1 MERRFA
7 VYEALEGKELAA
19 QIELLK
25 AYFQERRITVV
36 IKTGNLTFQTEVA
49 TVLVNNAKFTQAKGK
64 TKGEAEERAVRK
76 AWEKALTRAKDSDL
90 AWIQHHLQSCHDRI
104 PLKALLPPPGL
115 NLSISQSSPKHR
127 SQPTSQPTSPQN
139 LTDQI
144 PRTSRSG
151 HQLTSK
157 LDTLIFQ
164 AAVTVKASLSPA
176 PRRRLSAR
184 SHLHSSDITTS
195 IPGGI
200 KVSQRKSLVMPE
212 LSDNG
217 ALKSVLE
224 EADIMKN
231 IRRLEYR
238 SLKEA
243 RDEMKR
249 VNLRT
254 GRNREIAATKEAL
267 SQYM

>member
-1 MERRFA
+1 MERRFT
-7 VYEALEGKELAA
+7 VYEALEGKELAT
-19 QIELLK
+19 QIEVLK
-25 AYFQERRITVV
+25 AYFQERKIAVV

-90 AWIQHHLQSCHDRI
+90 AWIQHHLQAYGDKGTH
-104 PLKALLPPPGL
+104 KALIPPPTAL
-115 NLSISQSSPKHR
+115 NFSISQSSPKHR
-127 SQPTSQPTSPQN
+127 SQPPSQPTSPQS
-139 LTDQI
+139 LADQI

-151 HQLTSK
+151 HLLPSK

-164 AAVTVKASLSPA
+164 AAETAKASLSPA

-184 SHLHSSDITTS
+184 SHLHSSDNPVS
-195 IPGGI
+195 IPSVI
-200 KVSQRKSLVMPE
+200 RPFHRKSLVMPE
-212 LSDNG
+212 LSDTG

-224 EADIMKN
+224 EADIMNN

-249 VNLRT
+249 VNLR
-254 GRNREIAATKEAL
+254 RNREIAATKEAL
-267 SQYM
+267 SQYT

>member
-1 MERRFA
+1 MERRFP
-7 VYEALEGKELAA
+7 VWEALEHKELTT
-19 QIELLK
+19 QVDLLK
-25 AYFQERRITVV
+25 AYFHERKISVV

-76 AWEKALTRAKDSDL
+76 AWEKTLTRAKDCDF
-90 AWIQHHLQSCHDRI
+90 AWLQHHLQAYSERSSKAESRPQTHCLPQPSPQHRPQ
-104 PLKALLPPPGL
+104 PL
-115 NLSISQSSPKHR
+115 
-127 SQPTSQPTSPQN
+127 SQPVSPQN
-139 LTDQI
+139 HAEHQ

-151 HQLTSK
+151 HQITAK
-157 LDTLIFQ
+157 LDTLLLQ
-164 AAVTVKASLSPA
+164 AVTAKASLSPA

-184 SHLHSSDITTS
+184 SRLLPVDSSLPS
-195 IPGGI
+195 LSAEKMSP
-200 KVSQRKSLVMPE
+200 RRSLVMPE
-212 LSDNG
+212 LSDG
-217 ALKSVLE
+217 ALQSVRE

-249 VNLRT
+249 ANLYA
-254 GRNREIAATKEAL
+254 GRNREVELSKASL
-267 SQYM
+267 SQLI